1 MPPLVQRRNA
11 PEAYGLRGGS
21 EPDLTCGDAGGQ
33 GAGDREPVRPALYRR
48 PFTRNVPRPICDPSC
63 GTVILWAAGSV
74 RLCRY
79 LGAQCA
85 ADNEA
90 NRAVTTNLL
99 LWRTQT
105 YNDLVERPRA
115 EALAQNRWAKSCDG
129 SRARALYASRPLQRR
144 VICPARTACR
154 RGRILLRHWLL
165 LNASGQ
171 NNEAGTEVHCPI
183 MRPPRQAAQL
193 RQTVRPNEAR

>member
-48 PFTRNVPRPICDPSC
+48 PFTRNVPRPICDPTC

-99 LWRTQT
+99 LWWTQT

-115 EALAQNRWAKSCDG
+115 GAHDG
-129 SRARALYASRPLQRR
+129 ALYRSRPLQRR
-144 VICPARTACR
+144 VRYQPR
-154 RGRILLRHWLL
+154 RRVTQRWRHVAPTFPEWWP
-165 LNASGQ
+165 S
-171 NNEAGTEVHCPI
+171 TPI
-183 MRPPRQAAQL
+183 RLTKMYHQTRPQAAPRATPEIGTRTPGQS
-193 RQTVRPNEAR
+193 